1 MTLSAFFVTVVIKM
15 WHVKNRCGERR
26 FMQLGFIGV
35 GGMAQAI
42 IKGLIAADAVAPS
55 DIIVHS
61 AHKEHYQA
69 FASSTGVRMADSNAA
84 VVQDS
89 DFVVLAVT
97 PNIAPEVLKETR
109 DELNQ
114 EPKVLISIVAGLSL
128 QTMEELAGY
137 DMPILRT
144 LPNVNVAIDAGM
156 TALAVNENLTGA
168 KLADAKGLFDAIG
181 STTVLPEADFSTFSA
196 LAGSSPAYIYFFIDA
211 LSRAGVKHGLNKKEA
226 TRIAAAVT
234 EGSAKMVLQSD
245 KIPFDLIDQVSS
257 PGGST
262 VAGLLAMEEAGFM
275 TAVVKGI
282 DATIKRDQE

>member
-1 MTLSAFFVTVVIKM
+1 
-15 WHVKNRCGERR
+15 
-26 FMQLGFIGV
+26 MQLGFIGV

-42 IKGLIAADAVAPS
+42 IKGLIDAQAVAPS
-55 DIIVHS
+55 EIVVHG
-61 AHKEHYQA
+61 AHQAHYQK
-69 FASSTGVRMADSNAA
+69 FAETTGVQLGESNVA
-84 VVQDS
+84 VVQNS

-97 PNIAPEVLKETR
+97 PNVAAEVLKEVR
-109 DELNQ
+109 SELN
-114 EPKVLISIVAGLSL
+114 EGPKVLISIVAGLSL

-137 DMPILRT
+137 DLPILRT
-144 LPNVNVAIDAGM
+144 LPNVNVAIGAGM
-156 TALAVNENLTGA
+156 TAIAANENLTGA
-168 KLADAKGLFDAIG
+168 KRADAEGLFDAIG
-181 STTVLPEADFSTFSA
+181 STSELPESDFSTFSA

-211 LSRAGVKHGLNKKEA
+211 LSRAGVKHGLNKQDA

-234 EGSAKMVLQSD
+234 EGSAKMVLQS
-245 KIPFDLIDQVSS
+245 KQIPFDLIDQVSS

>member
-1 MTLSAFFVTVVIKM
+1 
-15 WHVKNRCGERR
+15 
-26 FMQLGFIGV
+26 
-35 GGMAQAI
+35 
-42 IKGLIAADAVAPS
+42 
-55 DIIVHS
+55 
-61 AHKEHYQA
+61 
-69 FASSTGVRMADSNAA
+69 
-84 VVQDS
+84 
-89 DFVVLAVT
+89 
-97 PNIAPEVLKETR
+97 
-109 DELNQ
+109 
-114 EPKVLISIVAGLSL
+114 
-128 QTMEELAGY
+128 
-137 DMPILRT
+137 MPILRT

>member
-1 MTLSAFFVTVVIKM
+1 
-15 WHVKNRCGERR
+15 
-26 FMQLGFIGV
+26 MQLGFIGV

-61 AHKEHYQA
+61 AHKEHYKA
-69 FASSTGVRMADSNAA
+69 CASSTGVRMADSNAA